1 MAQDAWNA
9 TSVEKNKQN
18 LLEKDRREQVQILSM
33 QEQTLI
39 LTELEKTNKQSAE
52 LVKMMLDFTKENTE
66 HVKQIA
72 LLTKNNMKSA
82 NRQFWASIIVSTAA
96 LIIAFMQL
104 FIN

>member
-39 LTELEKTNKQSAE
+39 LTELEKA
-52 LVKMMLDFTKENTE
+52 
-66 HVKQIA
+66 
-72 LLTKNNMKSA
+72 
-82 NRQFWASIIVSTAA
+82 
-96 LIIAFMQL
+96 
-104 FIN
+104 